1 MRALVALLLVGAW
14 TTAAHADDVGVVVT
28 GDPTMQP
35 QLAAQI
41 EGWLRQHGNNLVASP
56 LPADAVNTLI
66 DCFVIEDA
74 SCARGVVEKRAKTPT
89 LVFARVDVSD
99 NASSGM
105 RDATVTAY
113 WFDKGHDPVAER
125 RTCEHCTDETLRTTT
140 DGLMAALAGAQRDL
154 GGRLA
159 VSASPAGAM
168 VLVDGKP
175 AGAAPIDVPLPA
187 GEHRLTCQHPGRRDD
202 VRTVTIKKG
211 ETTPVAVTLD
221 VARSRSQVPYYVIG
235 GGGALLL
242 TGIVLYA
249 TSEEDTGEKFEY
261 RDTKP
266 LGIGLSL
273 AGLAVAGVGT
283 YLLLE
288 HEHTDSAPTV
298 AVLPGGAYVGWSK
311 AF

>member
-1 MRALVALLLVGAW
+1 MRALVALLLVTAW
-14 TTAAHADDVGVVVT
+14 TTAARAGDVGVVVT

-35 QLAAQI
+35 QLAAQL
-41 EGWLRQHGNNLVASP
+41 EGWLRQHGGNLVASP
-56 LPADAVNTLI
+56 LPPDAVNTLI
-66 DCFVIEDA
+66 DCFVIEDP
-74 SCARGVVEKRAKTPT
+74 SCARGIVEKRAKTQT

-99 NASSGM
+99 NAASGM
-105 RDATVTAY
+105 RDITLTAY

-125 RTCEHCTDETLRTTT
+125 RTCEHCTDEKLRSTA

-154 GGRLA
+154 GRLA
-159 VSASPAGAM
+159 VAASPAGTL
-168 VLVDGKP
+168 VIVDGKP
-175 AGAAPIDVPLPA
+175 TGVAPIDVPLAA
-187 GEHRLTCQHPGRRDD
+187 GEHHVTCRHPGHRDD

-221 VARSRSQVPYYVIG
+221 PARSRSTLPYLVIA

-266 LGIGLSL
+266 LGIGVSL
-273 AGLAVAGVGT
+273 AGLAVTGVGA
-283 YLLLE
+283 YLLLQRGPA
-288 HEHTDSAPTV
+288 DSAPTV
-298 AVLPGGAYVGWSK
+298 AVLPGGAYVGWSR

>member
-1 MRALVALLLVGAW
+1 MRALVALLLVTAW

-35 QLAAQI
+35 QLAAQL
-41 EGWLRQHGNNLVASP
+41 EGWLRQHGGNLVASP
-56 LPADAVNTLI
+56 LPPDAVNSLI
-66 DCFVIEDA
+66 DCFVIEDS
-74 SCARGVVEKRAKTPT
+74 SCARGVVEKRAKTQT

-99 NASSGM
+99 NAASGM
-105 RDATVTAY
+105 RDITLTAY

-140 DGLMAALAGAQRDL
+140 DGLMSALAGAQSDL
-154 GGRLA
+154 GRLA

-168 VLVDGKP
+168 VIVDGKP

-187 GEHRLTCQHPGRRDD
+187 GEHRLTCQHPGHRDD

-221 VARSRSQVPYYVIG
+221 VARSRSKLPYLVLG

-249 TSEEDTGEKFEY
+249 TSEEDTGTKFEY

-266 LGIGLSL
+266 VGIGVSV

-283 YLLLE
+283 YLLLKRGPA
-288 HEHTDSAPTV
+288 DAAPTV
-298 AVLPGGAYVGWSK
+298 AVLPGGAYISWSR